1 MALKDLTTP
10 TMITILDALLD
21 SKAALPAV
29 KALPRSAALIP
40 DLETARKGLQ
50 DFHAVSGKGSP
61 ELAKVQARAAELDG
75 RHDRMARG
83 LDGVIEGLMELTT
96 DSDFAAQLGTLRTE
110 ILGPKGLLVVS
121 SSHADEAQNA
131 KLVDKRLTEESK
143 VILDE
148 VTVHDRT
155 LGDWVKDWQKVAR
168 DLGKADAE
176 RTALEAN
183 ATTTGQPSQAVRAR
197 NTAIRTLNAFMT
209 MLDLDDP
216 SPAIRATILGPLD
229 VALSKA
235 ERRGKKGALA
245 PAAEPPEANVSVGG
259 SSGDEG

>member
-21 SKAALPAV
+21 PKDALPAV
-29 KALPRSAALIP
+29 KALPRSATLIP
-40 DLETARKGLQ
+40 DLESARKGLQ
-50 DFHAVSGKGSP
+50 DTHGGKGSTDLP
-61 ELAKVQARAAELDG
+61 KVQARAAELDV

-83 LDGVIEGLMELTT
+83 LDGVLEGMMKLTDDDEL
-96 DSDFAAQLGTLRTE
+96 AEKLGTLRTE

-143 VILDE
+143 VLLDE

-155 LGDWVKDWQKVAR
+155 LGEWVKGWQKVAK

-176 RTALEAN
+176 RTGLEAN
-183 ATTTGQPSQAVRAR
+183 DPTKGHAAQHVRAR
-197 NTAIRTLNAFMT
+197 NAAIRTVNAFV
-209 MLDLDDP
+209 
-216 SPAIRATILGPLD
+216 TI
-229 VALSKA
+229 V
-235 ERRGKKGALA
+235 
-245 PAAEPPEANVSVGG
+245 
-259 SSGDEG
+259 